1 VWPLYVPDP
10 TLFEVSVTR
19 PYNSQY
25 PAFNL
30 LKTVQCF
37 LGLAM
42 EDEFDDYRDVFS
54 QDGVLLKEAP
64 PAPYNVFINTIGT
77 LYIWENIENGK

>member
-1 VWPLYVPDP
+1 M
-10 TLFEVSVTR
+10 
-19 PYNSQY
+19 
-25 PAFNL
+25 
-30 LKTVQCF
+30 F
-37 LGLAM
+37 LELTM